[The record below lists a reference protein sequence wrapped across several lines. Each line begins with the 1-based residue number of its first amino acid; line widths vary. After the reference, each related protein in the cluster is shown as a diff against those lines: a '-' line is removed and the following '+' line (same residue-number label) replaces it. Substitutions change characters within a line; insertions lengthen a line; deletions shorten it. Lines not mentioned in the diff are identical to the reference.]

1 MNAFF
6 DSLFAYCLLVWMF
19 HSRILNTKINNLH
32 YRALRII
39 YRDETSTFD
48 ELLKKDGSVTIHH
61 RNIRALATEMYK
73 VLNGLAPT
81 FMREIFPQRNLAN
94 LECVAGNLRNQVKF
108 YNIANPKSTNY
119 GLDTLRHLGP
129 IIWKAIPNVIRESP
143 SLNIF
148 KVRIKGWETSNCP
161 CRLCKIYIYNK

>member
-1 MNAFF
+1 MW
-6 DSLFAYCLLVWMF
+6 VF

-48 ELLKKDGSVTIHH
+48 ELLKKDGSVTIHP

-81 FMREIFPQRNLAN
+81 FMRKIFPQRNLAN
-94 LECVAGNLRNQVKF
+94 VECVAGNLRNQVKF
-108 YNIANPKSTNY
+108 YNNTNPKSTNY
-119 GLDTLRHLGP
+119 SLDTLRHLGP
-129 IIWKAIPNVIRESP
+129 IVWKAIPLGN
-143 SLNIF
+143 L
-148 KVRIKGWETSNCP
+148 
-161 CRLCKIYIYNK
+161 LL

>member
-1 MNAFF
+1 M
-6 DSLFAYCLLVWMF
+6 
-19 HSRILNTKINNLH
+19 
-32 YRALRII
+32 RII

-61 RNIRALATEMYK
+61 RNIRVLATEMYK

-81 FMREIFPQRNLAN
+81 FMCEIFPQRNLAN
-94 LECVAGNLRNQVKF
+94 VECVVGNLRNQVKF
-108 YNIANPKSTNY
+108 YNTANPKSTNY

-148 KVRIKGWETSNCP
+148 KVRIKGWEASNCP
-161 CRLCKIYIYNK
+161 CRLCNIYIKQIGYVNVSNM